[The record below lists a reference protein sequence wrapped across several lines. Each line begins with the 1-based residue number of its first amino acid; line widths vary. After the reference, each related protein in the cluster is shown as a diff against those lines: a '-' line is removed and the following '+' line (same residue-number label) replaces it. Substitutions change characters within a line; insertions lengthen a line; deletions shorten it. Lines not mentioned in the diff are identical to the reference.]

1 MPKVEAPSTIKD
13 YGPIYHCNVP
23 YKCITKILANRMQP
37 VLSGLIY
44 PCQSV
49 FVKGRNIIDNVFLLM
64 QELVRDYHRDK
75 GRPS

>member
-13 YGPIYHCNVP
+13 YRPIYCCNVP

-49 FVKGRNIIDNVFLLM
+49 FVKGRMFFCLCKSWLGIIIGLKALLG
-64 QELVRDYHRDK
+64 V
-75 GRPS
+75 P

>member
-13 YGPIYHCNVP
+13 YRTIYCCNVP
-23 YKCITKILANRMQP
+23 HKCITKIIANRMKP

-49 FVKGRNIIDNVFLLM
+49 FVKGRNIIDNVFFFNA
-64 QELVRDYHRDK
+64 RA
-75 GRPS
+75 G